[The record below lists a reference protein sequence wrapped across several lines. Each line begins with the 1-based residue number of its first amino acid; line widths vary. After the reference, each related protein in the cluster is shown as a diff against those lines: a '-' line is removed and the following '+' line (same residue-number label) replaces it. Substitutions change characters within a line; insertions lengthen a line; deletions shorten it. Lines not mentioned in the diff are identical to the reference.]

1 MTTYRHLT
9 DEEAAKN
16 LAENRMLTQLPHED
30 WCDFDDKHK
39 ECCGAREEWYEFGSL
54 CRCITV
60 DVVAK
65 LREMGLMT

>member
-1 MTTYRHLT
+1 MATYLRRLT

-30 WCDFDDKHK
+30 WCSLRYPEDEESEWWALSI
-39 ECCGAREEWYEFGSL
+39 ECT
-54 CRCITV
+54 CITA